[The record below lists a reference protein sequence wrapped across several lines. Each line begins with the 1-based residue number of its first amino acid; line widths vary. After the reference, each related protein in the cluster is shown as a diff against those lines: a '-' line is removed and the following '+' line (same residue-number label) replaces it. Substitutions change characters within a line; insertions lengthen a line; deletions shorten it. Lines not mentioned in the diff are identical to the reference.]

1 MLLNYFIA
9 VFFILVLLLI
19 SAAFFYRFFGGMEAI
34 YMYLFNKPFF
44 VHQYRKLE
52 ILSPSE
58 IGFLKKHS
66 DFYSKLNPKYQAY
79 FQHRVHKFLQ
89 KYEFIPREE
98 IVITQ
103 EMKVMVAATAV
114 QLTFGFRTYL
124 MSIFQYIVIYPD
136 IYQSTITDN
145 WHKGEFNPRMKAI
158 VFSWKHFEEGFQS
171 NSDNLNLGYH
181 EFAHALN
188 VHGLQSSDASAAHFA
203 WLYKKMMEYLK
214 NPLVQKRLIAS
225 EYFRIYAYSN
235 QFEFF
240 AVLIEHFFETPEL
253 FKREFPILFKKMQ
266 QMIYFNPRW
275 FKTARLD

>member
-1 MLLNYFIA
+1 MLFNYFIA
-9 VFFILVLLLI
+9 ALFILVLLLFV
-19 SAAFFYRFFGGMEAI
+19 AAVFYLFFGWIEAT
-34 YMYLFNKPFF
+34 YMFVFNKPFF
-44 VHQYRKLE
+44 VHWYRKLE
-52 ILSPSE
+52 KLSPSE
-58 IGFLKKHS
+58 IGFLKKHN
-66 DFYSKLNPKYQAY
+66 DFYSKLKPKYQDY
-79 FQHRVHKFLQ
+79 FQHRVHTFLQ

-103 EMKVMVAATAV
+103 EMRVMVAATAV

-136 IYQSTITDN
+136 IYQSTITEN
-145 WHKGEFNPRMKAI
+145 WHKVEFNPRMKAI

-171 NSDNLNLGYH
+171 NNDNLNLGYH

-188 VHGLQSSDASAAHFA
+188 MHGLQSSDASAAHFA

-214 NPLVQKRLIAS
+214 NPLIQKRLIAS

-240 AVLIEHFFETPEL
+240 AVLIEHFFETPDQ
-253 FKREFPILFKKMQ
+253 FKLEFPVLYGKIRR
-266 QMIYFNPRW
+266 MIYYNSKW
-275 FKTARLD
+275 FR